1 MLMKVSA
8 MNELPKLLYR
18 GDSDKMNKREIRA
31 TLNYPILKTGLSD
44 GGNGREIFLN
54 PLQSLVHRHVA
65 PGWDK
70 THFLSFTTD
79 KGKAL
84 VYGGGEGEH
93 YPISSDDKW
102 DFVLFTLD
110 TGKFIPDSIK
120 QLETGVYQVEY
131 YPHSREF
138 LPTYRI
144 LLIDVVTFLHK
155 VKLSGSD
162 DYSESIFKAERD
174 KEWLVYPATP
184 MRDSNENTSKFDTG
198 CIIEKQAYKT
208 YR

>member
-1 MLMKVSA
+1 
-8 MNELPKLLYR
+8 MNELPKFLYR
-18 GDSDKMNKREIRA
+18 GDSDRENKRQLR
-31 TLNYPILKTGLSD
+31 TTFNHGFLLTGLSD
-44 GGNGREIFLN
+44 GGNGWEIFHN
-54 PLQSLVHRHVA
+54 PLEKLVHRHVA
-65 PGWDK
+65 PGWLK

-84 VYGGGEGEH
+84 VYGGGNGDH
-93 YPISSDDKW
+93 YPISSDDRW

-110 TGKFIPDSIK
+110 TDRFIPDSIK
-120 QLETGVYQVEY
+120 QLETGVYQAEY

-144 LLIDVVTFLHK
+144 LLIDVATFLHY
-155 VKLSGSD
+155 VHLSEND
-162 DYSESIFKAERD
+162 DYSESIFKAKRD

-198 CIIEKQAYKT
+198 CIIYKEVFKLT
-208 YR
+208 